1 MGRKARPTTERR
13 PTMGQP
19 IPDQARPVPGCGRKR
34 VGGTNTAVRELV
46 HAVIAV
52 GGEVKPCRGHFKVYV
67 NGALTTTL
75 PGTPS
80 DTRAL
85 KNAIAT
91 LRRAGLPLTSK
102 GRPDHG

>member
-1 MGRKARPTTERR
+1 
-13 PTMGQP
+13 MGQP
-19 IPDQARPVPGCGRKR
+19 MPGQTRPVPGCGRKR
-34 VGGTNTAVRELV
+34 CGGTNTEVRALV
-46 HAVIAV
+46 TAIVAV
-52 GGEVKPCRGHFKVYV
+52 GGAVKPCRGHFKVYV
-67 NGALTTTL
+67 DGALVTTL

-80 DTRAL
+80 DARSL